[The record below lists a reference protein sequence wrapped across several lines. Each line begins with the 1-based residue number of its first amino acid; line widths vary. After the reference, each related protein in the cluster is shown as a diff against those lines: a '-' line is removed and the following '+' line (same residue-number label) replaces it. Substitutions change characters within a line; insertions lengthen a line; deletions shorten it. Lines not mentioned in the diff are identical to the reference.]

1 MAWLLRLS
9 RSSALLLC
17 RPESEEPAGAF
28 AVDDGR
34 PGPPEC
40 RGADEVDE
48 DDVEEEEEEVD
59 EEELCPDDLLP
70 PPAVCWSTEGS
81 AVRSPRPNA
90 ATLPCR
96 CSK

>member
-9 RSSALLLC
+9 RSSALLC
-17 RPESEEPAGAF
+17 RPESEEPAEAF

-40 RGADEVDE
+40 RGADEDE
-48 DDVEEEEEEVD
+48 DEDVEEEEEEVD